1 MISGPTRLRTMVLA
15 LALGGTMLAAMPA
28 AAQSQD
34 AEARLRK
41 IEQEVRALQRSV
53 FPGGDGRFFE
63 PEVSTAPGAGTPA
76 SPVGP
81 STSAVTDILG
91 RLDSIEAQ
99 LARLTSQ
106 NEVNSNDI
114 AMLSSRIEVFEKE
127 RNAKLA
133 EQRAA
138 EEAEA
143 RAKAEAEAAAAA
155 APKPPT
161 PERLAAVQA
170 IVKPNSGDAGDDEYV
185 YGFRLWEAKFFPEAA
200 QQLKMFVDKYPSHW
214 RTSYGRNL
222 LGRTFLDDGKPREAA
237 PWLLQNYQADSTG
250 ARAADSLLF
259 LADAMV
265 AIGDTNRAC
274 IALAEFG
281 EKYPA
286 EAAGRL
292 MQQYEAGRAKVTCN

>member
-1 MISGPTRLRTMVLA
+1 MISGSARMRTMVLA
-15 LALGGTMLAAMPA
+15 LALGGTMLSAVPA
-28 AAQSQD
+28 AAQQD

-63 PEVSTAPGAGTPA
+63 PEVNTAPGVAP
-76 SPVGP
+76 PDPIGP
-81 STSAVTDILG
+81 STTAVTDILG
-91 RLDSIEAQ
+91 RLDSLEAQ

-106 NEVNSNDI
+106 IEVNSNDI
-114 AMLSSRIEVFEKE
+114 VMLSSRLEPFENE
-127 RNAKLA
+127 RNARLA
-133 EQRAA
+133 EERAA
-138 EEAEA
+138 QEAQARAQAEA
-143 RAKAEAEAAAAA
+143 AAAAAA

-170 IVKPNSGDAGDDEYV
+170 ITKPASGDAGDDEYV
-185 YGFRLWEAKFFPEAA
+185 YGFRLWQEGFFPEAQ
-200 QQLKMFVDKYPSHW
+200 QQLRMFVEKYPSHW

-222 LGRTFLDDGKPREAA
+222 LGRAYLDDGKPRDAA
-237 PWLLQNYQADSTG
+237 PWLLQNYQNDNAG

-259 LADAMV
+259 LAEAMV

-292 MQQYEAGRAKVTCN
+292 LEQYEAGRAKVTCN